1 MGTLQ
6 LQRVVACFVIV
17 CSCHAPS
24 AWGQTETRADTTS
37 GSTWIKFSGSA
48 GISTELY
55 SFENP
60 NGTQAGR
67 RPASLT
73 RLTLAPVL
81 SLGSWF
87 SLPLNLVITLPET
100 NVTTPALTAPS
111 FSQFFSNPINQLG
124 FTLTSEK
131 LNGSRIHIGTHTPK
145 FSELSG
151 GDIQL
156 FGVGL
161 DARPGPVQIAAS
173 GGIAQRAV
181 APDSARGIRGA
192 FRRDMYLARIG
203 LGNTETR
210 RLGVNVVYARDD
222 RSSLA
227 SDIVQVIPARP
238 FETDSTVI
246 IPADTVR
253 IRAEEGLIGS
263 LDASVELSSGITLSG
278 EMALSTFTSDTRA
291 DIIAASGAADFI
303 SKITDGLSNV
313 IQRRATT
320 RADLAGTAAL
330 IIKQPTWGVTFSA
343 LYMGAGF
350 MPLGYPFAQA
360 DRIDLKV
367 SPSLRLFEGDLA
379 LAGSVGQRVN
389 NLSET
394 KGEALTQFIANGSM
408 NIRFSDALSLA
419 VNYANFGIRSNSI
432 LDTLKIQNVSESFSI
447 EPTLTIEGSSLL
459 HTVTGS
465 IAFDAYDDFN
475 VVTGAESSNDTRS
488 ATLTYTAMF
497 MGVPLTVGAMGTYV
511 ENALFAGMLVI
522 RTAGLNA
529 SYRLFGGA
537 VTASVSYTMAGSTF
551 TSMPTDSQGFLKVSA
566 RWNISKN
573 INLVASLANNSF
585 DYGQLLPTRGSS
597 FTEQIAQIAINS
609 TF

>member
-1 MGTLQ
+1 MGALQ
-6 LQRVVACFVIV
+6 LQFRAAFVAVVCF
-17 CSCHAPS
+17 CAPTVT
-24 AWGQTETRADTTS
+24 WGQTESTADSSRTTPWV
-37 GSTWIKFSGSA
+37 TFSGSA
-48 GISTELY
+48 GISTEFY
-55 SFENP
+55 SFDNP
-60 NGTQAGR
+60 NGAQIGR

-81 SLGSWF
+81 SFGSWF
-87 SLPLNLVITLPET
+87 SLPLNLVLTLPET

-131 LNGSRIHIGTHTPK
+131 LNGSRVHIGTHTPK

-161 DARPGPVQIAAS
+161 DARPGPVQLAAS

-181 APDSARGIRGA
+181 APDSSRGVRGT
-192 FRRDMYLARIG
+192 FRRDMYLGRVGIG
-203 LGNTETR
+203 STETR

-238 FETDSTVI
+238 FEDDSTVI

-278 EMALSTFTSDTRA
+278 EMAISTFTSDTRA
-291 DIIAASGAADFI
+291 DIVAATGGTDFI
-303 SKITDGLSNV
+303 STIADGLSSLL
-313 IQRRATT
+313 QRRVTT

-330 IIKQPTWGVTFSA
+330 AIKQPTWGITLSA

-367 SPSLRLFEGDLA
+367 SPSLRLFEGDVT

-394 KGEALTQFIANGSM
+394 KGEALTQFIANGVM
-408 NIRFSDALSLA
+408 NIRFSDVFSLA
-419 VNYANFGIRSNSI
+419 VNYANFGVRTNNVF
-432 LDTLKIQNVSESFSI
+432 DTLKVENVSQSFSI
-447 EPTLTIEGSSLL
+447 DPTVMIEGGSLL
-459 HTVTGS
+459 HTITGS
-465 IAFDAYDDFN
+465 VAFDAYDDFN
-475 VVTGAESSNDTRS
+475 VVSGAESSNDTRS
-488 ATLTYTAMF
+488 ATLTYTAML
-497 MGVPLTVGAMGTYV
+497 MDIPLTIGGVGTYI

-537 VTASVSYTMAGSTF
+537 VTTSVSYTMAGSTF
-551 TSMPTDSQGFLKVSA
+551 GALPTDSQGFLKLTA
-566 RWNISKN
+566 RWNMTKN

-585 DYGQLLPTRGSS
+585 RYGQLLPTRGSS
-597 FTEQIAQIAINS
+597 FTEQIAQIALNS